1 MSTTT
6 PTSSRRR
13 VEIFSTTTQGPWSK
27 YLDGPSK
34 CSWKKQGHNEV
45 GFPAPSSASAL
56 RQWEPNST
64 QVCNHTSPG
73 TPKLW
78 FPNIPTSEE
87 GDVEPDDV
95 APLLLLTPFRDHRRT
110 SPHLTRVRSSDAAT
124 GKPKSMAT
132 ESAGPVSV
140 PTTTT
145 QEEKPSSG
153 GGPGTPGP
161 AGSVQVGVT
170 LGYPSG
176 LAGPTDTDT
185 QERGRKPSLSPPE
198 LD

>member
-1 MSTTT
+1 M
-6 PTSSRRR
+6 
-13 VEIFSTTTQGPWSK
+13 
-27 YLDGPSK
+27 
-34 CSWKKQGHNEV
+34 
-45 GFPAPSSASAL
+45 
-56 RQWEPNST
+56 
-64 QVCNHTSPG
+64 
-73 TPKLW
+73 
-78 FPNIPTSEE
+78 
-87 GDVEPDDV
+87 EPDDV

-161 AGSVQVGVT
+161 ACSVQVGVT